1 MKRNAI
7 YFIIYYRL
15 YVIFVLYCGIIG
27 VALLSNCSLY
37 NKSLNGKSATYEFL
51 IKKIVMSV
59 S

>member
-51 IKKIVMSV
+51 IKKL
-59 S
+59 